1 MSKKHKLSLKS
12 QRHTTSG
19 TSTDCTRQQPKL
31 TEEELDGIREKLS
44 PHTHNHLIRR
54 LYAALMPN

>member
-1 MSKKHKLSLKS
+1 MSKKHKQNQKS
-12 QRHTTSG
+12 QRHTTG
-19 TSTDCTRQQPKL
+19 GAATDCTRQQPEL

-44 PHTHNHLIRR
+44 PHTHNPLIRR